1 VSQGDRIEL
10 PPKEVEQAIT
20 IGLDIAKHVF
30 QVHGA
35 DAAGHVL
42 FRKRI
47 TRMKLLGF
55 LAAQAPCVVVME
67 ACAGAHY
74 WAREIGTLRHHVRL
88 IAPAYV
94 KPFIRRQ
101 KNDAADA
108 EAICEAAQRPNMR
121 FVPVKSE
128 EQQANG
134 IVFRARNLLVRQR
147 TQCVNAL
154 RGHLTEY
161 GYIFPKGITH
171 VESLVALV
179 EDLQSPLPDSVHV
192 ILKLL
197 VDNFTALEAQI
208 ATLDAEINQRSKSDP
223 TARRLMTIPGVGPI
237 TSTAITA
244 LVPAAE
250 GFPAGRDFAA
260 WLGLTPLQKSTGSK
274 QKLGA
279 VSKRGERTIRRLLII
294 GASAVV
300 RQASRRG
307 APKGSWLAQMLAR
320 KPKMLVTVA
329 LANKM
334 ACIIWALLVKG
345 GTYRTPA
352 AAA

>member
-1 VSQGDRIEL
+1 M
-10 PPKEVEQAIT
+10 EQATT

-30 QVHGA
+30 QLHGA

-47 TRMKLLGF
+47 TRVKLLGF
-55 LAAQAPCVVVME
+55 LAAQTRCVVAME

-74 WAREIGTLRHHVRL
+74 WAREIAKLGHQVRM

-94 KPFIRRQ
+94 KPFIKRQ

-108 EAICEAAQRPNMR
+108 EAICEAAQRPSMR
-121 FVPVKSE
+121 FVPVKTE

-134 IVFRARNLLVRQR
+134 IVFRARDLLVRQR

-154 RGHLTEY
+154 RGHLMEY
-161 GYIFPKGITH
+161 GYVFPKGITH
-171 VESLVALV
+171 VATLVALV
-179 EDLQSPLPDSVHV
+179 EDPQSSLPDSVRV

-197 VDNFTALEAQI
+197 VDTFTALEAQI
-208 ATLDAEINQRSKSDP
+208 AVLDAEINQRSKSDP
-223 TARRLMTIPGVGPI
+223 TARRLMTIPGV
-237 TSTAITA
+237 AITA

-260 WLGLTPLQKSTGSK
+260 WLGLTPLQKSTGGK

-300 RQASRRG
+300 QQASRRG

-334 ACIIWALLVKG
+334 ARIIWALLVKG

-352 AAA
+352 VAA

>member
-1 VSQGDRIEL
+1 MVQGGRPPTATVCQGGGVEL
-10 PPKEVEQAIT
+10 PPKEASMEQAT
-20 IGLDIAKHVF
+20 MIGLDIAKHVF

-55 LAAQAPCVVVME
+55 LAAQAPCVVAME

-74 WAREIGTLRHHVRL
+74 WAREIGNLGHHVRL

-94 KPFIRRQ
+94 KPFIKRQ

-108 EAICEAAQRPNMR
+108 EAICEAAQRPSMR
-121 FVPVKSE
+121 FVAVKSE

-134 IVFRARNLLVRQR
+134 IVFRARDLLVRQR

-154 RGHLTEY
+154 RAHLMEF
-161 GYIFPKGITH
+161 GYVFPKGITH
-171 VESLVALV
+171 VETLVALV
-179 EDLQSPLPDSVHV
+179 EDPQSLPDSVRV

-197 VDNFTALEAQI
+197 VDTFTALEAQI
-208 ATLDAEINQRSKSDP
+208 AALDAEIKQRSKSDP

-237 TSTAITA
+237 ASTAITA

-260 WLGLTPLQKSTGSK
+260 WLGLTPLQKSTGGK

-300 RQASRRG
+300 QQASRRG

-334 ACIIWALLVKG
+334 
-345 GTYRTPA
+345 
-352 AAA
+352 